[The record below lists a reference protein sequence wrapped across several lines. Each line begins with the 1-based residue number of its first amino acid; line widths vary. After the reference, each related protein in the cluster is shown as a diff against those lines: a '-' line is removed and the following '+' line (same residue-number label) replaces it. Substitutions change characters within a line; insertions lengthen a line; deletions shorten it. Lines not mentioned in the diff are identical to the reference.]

1 MVEGLRRIA
10 AKLEL
15 PKAPRLA
22 TKSSSSSSSSAPG
35 AGEELAEYLAERCA
49 ELHERRRALDTRASL
64 AERRFVDEARSV
76 DKLAGEWR
84 AFQSALGTLGVLG
97 EELRKVRARME
108 ALMRACDE
116 LESACTLGTEAE
128 ERERSQHEATRRT
141 RALEGKMAAARRS
154 TERLEREL
162 EEAAVRAEH
171 EAEKKARQRIEAYK
185 SKVEEAFG
193 RAAKRDMDNWKAKHE
208 QPQEQQDQK
217 QQEQEETKKESADEV
232 APLLEE
238 DKQQLEKMLDAA
250 PPVTPGTT
258 PQPSSSPSDAVQPHE
273 EQSQSEDKKED
284 EDEKKEQEEK
294 KKTRKRKVPKVLGD
308 IDEP

>member
-22 TKSSSSSSSSAPG
+22 TKSSSSSSSNTPG

-84 AFQSALGTLGVLG
+84 AFQSALGTLGALG

-108 ALMRACDE
+108 ALLRACDE

-141 RALEGKMAAARRS
+141 RALEDKMAAARRS

-171 EAEKKARQRIEAYK
+171 EAEEKARQRIEAYK

-208 QPQEQQDQK
+208 QPQEQQEQK
-217 QQEQEETKKESADEV
+217 QQEQEKEEEKVDEV

-258 PQPSSSPSDAVQPHE
+258 PQPSSSPSDAAQPHE
-273 EQSQSEDKKED
+273 EQNQPEDKKED